1 MLLLKVLYLTYRLW
15 LGEIKLEFNEKL
27 QQLRKQKNLTQ
38 EALAQRIFVSRA
50 VVSKWESGRG
60 YPSIDSLKGISK
72 AFNVSIDDLLSG
84 EELITI
90 AEADE
95 KEKVIGLRCILYG
108 LLDIMSFIFFFIP
121 LFGQKNG
128 DVIQSVSMLKLE
140 LQESYVWVVYAAII
154 SINIIFGLVE
164 ILLQNFQNRIWKKF
178 SPIISLVITI
188 IATVIFIISQQPYI
202 AFFMLWLLIL
212 KGFIYLKQ
220 H

>member
-50 VVSKWESGRG
+50 AVSKWESGRG

-84 EELITI
+84 EELIII